1 MLYVFGLRFG
11 KSWKTLEN
19 KTIVFPL
26 PRSSDAPNLLPQLAP
41 SGAPALSD
49 GGAVPGSAAA
59 SAAPPPASRQSRLSP
74 PPSAHRPANLR
85 THLPFPSRLSPVAA
99 LASVLRAPAGDPAY
113 ASPSP
118 LPPLLYRG
126 SPASYPVWP
135 GLGSAGEANLLYKNL
150 KQ

>member
-1 MLYVFGLRFG
+1 MLYVFSLRFG

-59 SAAPPPASRQSRLSP
+59 SAAPPPASRQSQRSP
-74 PPSAHRPANLR
+74 PSSAHRPATL
-85 THLPFPSRLSPVAA
+85 
-99 LASVLRAPAGDPAY
+99 AY

>member
-1 MLYVFGLRFG
+1 MLYVFSLRFG

-99 LASVLRAPAGDPAY
+99 LASVLRAPAGDPGVRISL
-113 ASPSP
+113 SP
-118 LPPLLYRG
+118 
-126 SPASYPVWP
+126 PASAVPWEP
-135 GLGSAGEANLLYKNL
+135 GQLPSVAGPWLRR
-150 KQ
+150 